1 MDVFKRYAIS
11 FSIAGII
18 LYFFTIWVEEQ
29 NEGMMP
35 HNLSNKTIEKL
46 AVTLPPKRYYE
57 KCLDVSET
65 QQLIFNFNS
74 QAPFSFNLHYH
85 DEGEVYYE
93 IKEDSVVE
101 FDFTFKP
108 EKRAYYC
115 LMWGNP
121 GAEKVGMKYELSI
134 QNRLSLIHI

>member
-18 LYFFTIWVEEQ
+18 LYFFTIWVEKK
-29 NEGMMP
+29 NDGFMP
-35 HNLSNKTIEKL
+35 HNLSNKTEEKL
-46 AVTLPPKRYYE
+46 IVTIPPKRYYE

-65 QQLIFNFNS
+65 QQLKFNFNS
-74 QAPFSFNLHYH
+74 RAPFSFNLHYH
-85 DEGEVYYE
+85 NEGEVFYE
-93 IKEDSVVE
+93 IKEDSVQE

-121 GAEKVGMKYELSI
+121 GSEKVEMEYELSK
-134 QNRLSLIHI
+134 QNRLSN

>member
-18 LYFFTIWVEEQ
+18 LYFFTIWVEEK

-35 HNLSNKTIEKL
+35 HNLSNETEEKL
-46 AVTLPPKRYYE
+46 AVTIPPKRYYE

-65 QQLIFNFNS
+65 QQLVFNFDS
-74 QAPFSFNLHYH
+74 HAPFSFNLHYH

-93 IKEDSVVE
+93 IKEDSVAE

-108 EKRAYYC
+108 KKRAYYC
-115 LMWGNP
+115 LMWENP
-121 GAEKVGMKYELSI
+121 GAEKVEMMYELSI
-134 QNRLSLIHI
+134 QIRSSN

>member
-35 HNLSNKTIEKL
+35 HNLSNKTQEKL
-46 AVTLPPKRYYE
+46 SVILPPKKYYE
-57 KCLDVSET
+57 KCLDVSEKK
-65 QQLIFNFNS
+65 QLVFSFIS

-93 IKEDSVVE
+93 IKDDSVEE

-121 GAEKVGMKYELSI
+121 GAEKVEMKYELSI
-134 QNRLSLIHI
+134 QNRPSN

>member
-18 LYFFTIWVEEQ
+18 LYFFTIWVEEK

-35 HNLSNKTIEKL
+35 HNLSNKTEENL
-46 AVTLPPKRYYE
+46 AVIIPPKRYYE

-74 QAPFSFNLHYH
+74 KASFSFNLHYH

-93 IKEDSVVE
+93 IKEDSVKE

-108 EKRAYYC
+108 EKRGYYC
-115 LMWGNP
+115 LMWGNT
-121 GAEKVGMKYELSI
+121 GTEKSELKYELRI
-134 QNRLSLIHI
+134 QNRLSN

>member
-1 MDVFKRYAIS
+1 MDVLKRYAIS

-35 HNLSNKTIEKL
+35 HNLSNKTEEKL
-46 AVTLPPKRYYE
+46 AVTIPPKRYYE

-85 DEGEVYYE
+85 DEGEVFYE
-93 IKEDSVVE
+93 IKEDSVSE
-101 FDFTFKP
+101 FDFIFKP
-108 EKRAYYC
+108 KKRAYYC

-121 GAEKVGMKYELSI
+121 STEKVEMKYELSI
-134 QNRLSLIHI
+134 QNRPSN

>member
-35 HNLSNKTIEKL
+35 HNLSNETEEKL

-57 KCLDVSET
+57 KCLDVSEK
-65 QQLIFNFNS
+65 QQLEFNFIS

-85 DEGEVYYE
+85 DEGQVYYE
-93 IKEDSVVE
+93 IKEDSVAE

-108 EKRAYYC
+108 VKRAYYC
-115 LMWGNP
+115 LMWENTS
-121 GAEKVGMKYELSI
+121 AENVEMKYELSI
-134 QNRLSLIHI
+134 QNRSSN

>member
-1 MDVFKRYAIS
+1 MDFFKRYAIS

-35 HNLSNKTIEKL
+35 HNLSNKAEEKL

-65 QQLIFNFNS
+65 QQLIFNFRRNACIAVS
-74 QAPFSFNLHYH
+74 KNKGADFLFIFYGFSFGCGGLPQVHKSH
-85 DEGEVYYE
+85 AG
-93 IKEDSVVE
+93 I
-101 FDFTFKP
+101 
-108 EKRAYYC
+108 
-115 LMWGNP
+115 
-121 GAEKVGMKYELSI
+121 
-134 QNRLSLIHI
+134 

>member
-35 HNLSNKTIEKL
+35 HNISNNTKEKL
-46 AVTLPPKRYYE
+46 SVTLPPKRYYE

-93 IKEDSVVE
+93 IKEDSVTE

-121 GAEKVGMKYELSI
+121 GAEKVKMKYELSI
-134 QNRLSLIHI
+134 QNRSSI

>member
-18 LYFFTIWVEEQ
+18 LYFFTIWVEEK

-35 HNLSNKTIEKL
+35 HNLSNKTEEKL

-57 KCLDVSET
+57 KCVDISET

-74 QAPFSFNLHYH
+74 QAQFSFNLHYH

-93 IKEDSVVE
+93 IKEDSVAE

-121 GAEKVGMKYELSI
+121 GAVKVEMKYELSI
-134 QNRLSLIHI
+134 QNRSSN

>member
-1 MDVFKRYAIS
+1 MDVLKRYAIS

-35 HNLSNKTIEKL
+35 HNLSNETEEKL

-57 KCLDVSET
+57 KCLDVSEK
-65 QQLIFNFNS
+65 QQLEFNFIS

-85 DEGEVYYE
+85 DEGEVHYE
-93 IKEDSVVE
+93 IKEDSVEE
-101 FDFTFKP
+101 FDYTFKP

-121 GAEKVGMKYELSI
+121 GGEKVGMKYKLSI
-134 QNRLSLIHI
+134 QNRSSN

>member
-18 LYFFTIWVEEQ
+18 LYFFTIWVEEK

-35 HNLSNKTIEKL
+35 HNLSNENNEKL
-46 AVTLPPKRYYE
+46 AVTLPPKKFYE
-57 KCLDVSET
+57 KCLDVSEV
-65 QQLIFNFNS
+65 QKLVFNFNS
-74 QAPFSFNLHYH
+74 QAPLSFNLHYH

-93 IKEDSVVE
+93 IKEDSVAE
-101 FDFTFKP
+101 FVYTFKP

-115 LMWGNP
+115 LMWGNS
-121 GAEKVGMKYELSI
+121 GIDKVKMEYELSI
-134 QNRLSLIHI
+134 QNRSFN

>member
-35 HNLSNKTIEKL
+35 HNLSNKIEEKL
-46 AVTLPPKRYYE
+46 VVTIPPKRYYE
-57 KCLDVSET
+57 KCLDVSEK
-65 QQLIFNFNS
+65 QQLVFNFIS

-93 IKEDSVVE
+93 IKEDSVEE

-115 LMWGNP
+115 LMWGNS
-121 GAEKVGMKYELSI
+121 GSEKVEMKYELSI
-134 QNRLSLIHI
+134 QNRSSN

>member
-1 MDVFKRYAIS
+1 MDVLKRYAIS

-35 HNLSNKTIEKL
+35 HNLSNKTEEKL
-46 AVTLPPKRYYE
+46 AVTIPSKRYYE

-65 QQLIFNFNS
+65 QQLGFNFNS

-93 IKEDSVVE
+93 IKEDSVAE
-101 FDFTFKP
+101 LDFTFKP
-108 EKRAYYC
+108 GKRAYYC

-121 GAEKVGMKYELSI
+121 GAEKVEMKYELSI
-134 QNRLSLIHI
+134 QNRSSN

>member
-29 NEGMMP
+29 NERLMP
-35 HNLSNKTIEKL
+35 HNLSNKTEEKL
-46 AVTLPPKRYYE
+46 AVILPPKRYYE

-65 QQLIFNFNS
+65 QQLVFSFFS
-74 QAPFSFNLHYH
+74 KVPSSFNLHYH
-85 DEGEVYYE
+85 DEGEVFYE
-93 IKEDSVVE
+93 IKEESVSE

-134 QNRLSLIHI
+134 QTRSSN

>member
-11 FSIAGII
+11 FSIAGIL
-18 LYFFTIWVEEQ
+18 LYFFTIWVEKK
-29 NEGMMP
+29 NDGMMP
-35 HNLSNKTIEKL
+35 HNLSNKTEEKL
-46 AVTLPPKRYYE
+46 AVTIPPKRYYE

-65 QQLIFNFNS
+65 KQLKFNFNS
-74 QAPFSFNLHYH
+74 EAPFSFNLHYH
-85 DEGEVYYE
+85 DEGEVFYE
-93 IKEDSVVE
+93 IKEDSVEE

-121 GAEKVGMKYELSI
+121 GAEKVGMRYELSI
-134 QNRLSLIHI
+134 QNRISN

>member
-35 HNLSNKTIEKL
+35 HNLSNKTEEKL
-46 AVTLPPKRYYE
+46 AVILPSKKYYE

-65 QQLIFNFNS
+65 QQLVFNFYS

-85 DEGEVYYE
+85 DEGEVFYE
-93 IKEDSVVE
+93 IKEDSVSE
-101 FDFTFKP
+101 FEFTFKP

-121 GAEKVGMKYELSI
+121 GAEKVEMKYEFII
-134 QNRLSLIHI
+134 QNRSSN